1 MRLTVT
7 LIALCLQYNQTPL
20 DLAVEYRHS
29 EVVYYFVQDLKM
41 DITQF
46 DQVQYSY
53 ITFTHYSVIMLVG
66 INFDLQTIDG
76 N

>member
-1 MRLTVT
+1 MVT
-7 LIALCLQYNQTPL
+7 LIVLCLQKNQTPL
-20 DLAVEYRHS
+20 ELAVQYGYS
-29 EVVYYFVQDLKM
+29 EVVYYFVKDLKM

-46 DQVQYSY
+46 DQVKCSY
-53 ITFTHYSVIMLVG
+53 VTFTHYSIITFVG

>member
-1 MRLTVT
+1 M
-7 LIALCLQYNQTPL
+7 QDNQTAL
-20 DLAVEYRHS
+20 ELAVKEGHS
-29 EVVYYFVQDLKM
+29 EIVYYFVKDLKM

-46 DQVQYSY
+46 DQVQCSY
-53 ITFTHYSVIMLVG
+53 VTFTHYSVITLEG

>member
-1 MRLTVT
+1 MVT
-7 LIALCLQYNQTPL
+7 PIVLCLQNNQTPL
-20 DLAVEYRHS
+20 ELAVKWGHS
-29 EVVYYFVQDLKM
+29 EIVYHFVKDLKM

-46 DQVQYSY
+46 DQVQCSY
-53 ITFTHYSVIMLVG
+53 VTFTHYSVITFVG

>member
-1 MRLTVT
+1 MVT
-7 LIALCLQYNQTPL
+7 LIVLCLQDNKTPL
-20 DLAVEYRHS
+20 ELAVRMGHS
-29 EVVYYFVQDLKM
+29 EIVYYFVKDLKM

-46 DQVQYSY
+46 DQVQCSY
-53 ITFTHYSVIMLVG
+53 VTFTHYSVITLVG

>member
-1 MRLTVT
+1 MVT
-7 LIALCLQYNQTPL
+7 LIELCLQDNKTPL
-20 DLAVEYRHS
+20 ELAVRKGHS
-29 EVVYYFVQDLKM
+29 EIVYYFVKDLKM

-46 DQVQYSY
+46 DQVQCSY
-53 ITFTHYSVIMLVG
+53 VTFTHYSVITLVG